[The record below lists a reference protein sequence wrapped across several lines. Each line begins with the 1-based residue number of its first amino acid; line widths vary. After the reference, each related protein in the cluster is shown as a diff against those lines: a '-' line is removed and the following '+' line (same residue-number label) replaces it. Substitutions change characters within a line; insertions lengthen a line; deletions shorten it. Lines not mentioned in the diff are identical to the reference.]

1 LSDLLTVRQLQDLL
15 QLDRTTIYRM
25 LKDGRLQGIKVGGRW
40 RFDRLA
46 IEAWLRASDESF
58 SLSEQADAGS
68 SGAVLPLHCIQII
81 QDVFAEIIGV
91 GAVTTGM
98 DGKPLTEISNPQP
111 FCREVLA
118 NERGRQACMRSWHEL
133 AMSPGGSGTFHR
145 CHAGLQYRCARIR
158 VHERD
163 TNLIIAG
170 QYYSQPPE
178 GEEQARR
185 LEQVER
191 DLGFEPGR
199 LQALA
204 DTIPMLEPRVHEKIG
219 FWLERVANSFC
230 QIGQERL
237 DLISRLRQIAEMT
250 AIE

>member
-1 LSDLLTVRQLQDLL
+1 LSDLLTVRQPQDLL

-40 RFDRLA
+40 RFDRSA
-46 IEAWLRASDESF
+46 IETWLRASDQSF
-58 SLSEQADAGS
+58 SPPEQAGAGS

-98 DGKPLTEISNPQP
+98 DGEPLTEISNPQP

-118 NERGRQACMRSWHEL
+118 NASGRQACVRSWHEL
-133 AMSPGGSGTFHR
+133 AVRSGGSQAFHR
-145 CHAGLQYRCARIR
+145 CHAGLQYRCANIR

-170 QYYSQPPE
+170 QYYSQLPE

-185 LEQVER
+185 LGQLER
-191 DLGFEPGR
+191 DLGFNPGR

-204 DTIPMLEPRVHEKIG
+204 ATIPVLEPSVHEKIG